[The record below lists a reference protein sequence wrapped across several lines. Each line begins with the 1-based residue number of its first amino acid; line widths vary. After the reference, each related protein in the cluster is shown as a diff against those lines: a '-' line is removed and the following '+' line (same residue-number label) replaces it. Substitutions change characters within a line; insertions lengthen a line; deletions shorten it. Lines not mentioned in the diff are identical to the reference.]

1 MSFGG
6 SIKITHHKIAHLFNM
21 VNTPVKFFILPTL
34 KSFNAILGNDS
45 LKELKAIIHTEKIS
59 SWLTTK
65 SLFQLKKRKYKL
77 ETIFNQD

>member
-45 LKELKAIIHTEKIS
+45 LKELKAIIHTEKNFI
-59 SWLTTK
+59 LVNNQITIPIK
-65 SLFQLKKRKYKL
+65 DKK
-77 ETIFNQD
+77 I